1 MKIQKSIHEI
11 TRKRPG
17 LVLLRG
23 FSWIVPLGNE
33 RNQTIQFVQVNYG
46 R

>member
-1 MKIQKSIHEI
+1 MAVQKAIHEI
-11 TRKRPG
+11 TRKRSG
-17 LVLLRG
+17 LVPFRV
-23 FSWIVPLGNE
+23 FSWIGSLGNE